1 MKLILLLIFPILT
14 IAQTTNER
22 KIYLLDKKVELSIPG
37 QLVEMSN
44 QMYKLKYED
53 RPRPAVALSDKEVK

>member
-37 QLVEMSN
+37 QLVEMSD
-44 QMYKLKYED
+44 QAYKMKYND
-53 RPRPAVALSDKEVK
+53 RPRPAVALSGT